1 MPPRPIPMYL
11 CQPLLKLSVGAK
23 NRRTIYIIP
32 NGAKYAI
39 IDFSRL
45 IKGLINKVTTNATP
59 AYPRRAYKVNLKLH
73 YFYNYEKK
81 YIPYLLEI

>member
-1 MPPRPIPMYL
+1 MPPRPIPIYL

-39 IDFSRL
+39 IDFSRF
-45 IKGLINKVTTNATP
+45 IKGLTKKVTTNATP
-59 AYPRRAYKVNLKLH
+59 AYPRRAYKVNFQLH
-73 YFYNYEKK
+73 CLCLKK
-81 YIPYLLEI
+81 YFPSLLEI